1 MKRKI
6 KNIIHQFNEKKKI
19 YQVSRKRSFLKTVTW
34 RIIASLDT
42 FIIVW
47 VVTGQISWAGSVAGL
62 EILTKTFLYYL
73 HERGWN
79 YILWGKYSVTRKKL
93 LSFQK
98 LFF

>member
-1 MKRKI
+1 M
-6 KNIIHQFNEKKKI
+6 KKKTS
-19 YQVSRKRSFLKTVTW
+19 YQVSRKRSLIKTITW
-34 RIIASLDT
+34 RVIASLDT

-47 VVTGQISWAGSVAGL
+47 VITGRVTWAGSVAGF
-62 EILTKTFLYYL
+62 EILTKTILYYL

-79 YILWGKYSVTRKKL
+79 YIIWGKYSSTRKKL

>member
-1 MKRKI
+1 MK
-6 KNIIHQFNEKKKI
+6 KKKI

-62 EILTKTFLYYL
+62 EILTKTLLYYL

-79 YILWGKYSVTRKKL
+79 YILWGKYSDTRKKL

>member
-1 MKRKI
+1 M
-6 KNIIHQFNEKKKI
+6 KKKKV

-34 RIIASLDT
+34 RIIASIDT

-47 VVTGQISWAGSVAGL
+47 IITGQLAWAGSVAGL

>member
-1 MKRKI
+1 MK
-6 KNIIHQFNEKKKI
+6 KKKI
-19 YQVSRKRSFLKTVTW
+19 YKVSRKRSLIKTVTW

-79 YILWGKYSVTRKKL
+79 YIIWGKYSITRKKL

>member
-1 MKRKI
+1 M
-6 KNIIHQFNEKKKI
+6 KKKKV

-62 EILTKTFLYYL
+62 EILTKTILYYL
-73 HERGWN
+73 HERGCN

>member
-1 MKRKI
+1 MK
-6 KNIIHQFNEKKKI
+6 KKKI
-19 YQVSRKRSFLKTVTW
+19 YQVSRKRSFQKTVTW

-79 YILWGKYSVTRKKL
+79 YVLWGKYSITLKKL

>member
-1 MKRKI
+1 MK
-6 KNIIHQFNEKKKI
+6 KKKI

-34 RIIASLDT
+34 RVIASIDT

-62 EILTKTFLYYL
+62 EILTKTFLYYF
-73 HERGWN
+73 HERAWN
-79 YILWGKYSVTRKKL
+79 FILWGKYSITRKKL

>member
-1 MKRKI
+1 M
-6 KNIIHQFNEKKKI
+6 KKKKV
-19 YQVSRKRSFLKTVTW
+19 YQVSRKRSFLKTVT
-34 RIIASLDT
+34 RRVIASLDT

-79 YILWGKYSVTRKKL
+79 YIIWGKYSITRKKL

>member
-1 MKRKI
+1 M
-6 KNIIHQFNEKKKI
+6 KKKKV

-47 VVTGQISWAGSVAGL
+47 IVTGHISWAGSVAGL